1 MPASACPS
9 HEELQAL
16 LEGRAGA
23 EREADLADH
32 LGGCA
37 ACRAA
42 LDSIAAGACPAE
54 LWVRKLREERVE
66 LGPAM
71 RGVLSTMG
79 THGPALEP
87 RSAQAVAGD
96 EPSLLDPPDGP
107 DCIGR
112 LGRYRVL
119 KRVGRGG
126 MGVVFQAR
134 DPLLGRL
141 VAIKVLTPHLGGDA
155 TARERFLREARAAA
169 AINHPNVVTIYEIQE
184 IAGRLL
190 LVMEFVDGVSLQERL
205 AGRVPFS
212 LPEIVRIGV
221 QAATGLAAAHARGLV
236 HRDVKPANILLARPG
251 DQVKITDFGLARA
264 TDDAGV
270 TQLGV
275 ILGTPAYMAPEQAL
289 GQAVDHRADL
299 FSLGSVLYALC
310 TGRPP
315 YAGSTTLAV
324 IRLVAD
330 GSPLSLGASAPAI
343 PPWLAEVVSRLHSLN
358 PADRIQSA
366 AEVAQL
372 LRRKW
377 ETARRS
383 GAAAAADLLPEK
395 AAPAV
400 TGEAPAAA
408 TVSAGAA
415 APSLVMPPPLP
426 SHEVKPPPRPPAPA
440 PPPAIRPPP
449 RASRVASSW
458 LRAAIVLAVLLSL
471 APLAMFALKH
481 RSQAVPPKAAAP
493 AANRDEQRPP
503 PGKAAIAAAVPIA
516 IGAAAVPSGP
526 PPRFAL
532 IGRSGAVRR
541 SFSEFP
547 GAIQE
552 AAAGDTLEIR
562 GSDAVRIAPLHL
574 EKPLVLRA
582 AHGARP
588 ALCPALTTESGD
600 APLIESGAALVIEG
614 LDIQCLAAGP
624 RGYSPQ
630 SVLAVRH
637 ASLRLANCRV
647 IHCGAGPALR
657 LEDPTLGELRNSLLC
672 SSTGAAVDCVAGG
685 RVRVLVEN
693 CVLAGYSGITVH
705 QTARATDVFLE
716 LRHDTMVLHEAVRV
730 HFDPVAREQAKGD
743 GRVFIHVAVTRSL
756 FDTDGALLTNQSDRH
771 SPAEVERIG
780 RFSRG
785 EAGRNVDHGRGKS
798 PIARAN
804 AGLANIKKAI
814 AWQDEQSLYSGTGPL
829 LAMASSQSPRQLSG
843 LGVPAGIA
851 QWDEFWGASKPEIA
865 QLSDGSFDAR
875 TLRSAAT
882 AHPQLLTP
890 GDFRRTFRLRG
901 AWRPLESRLEG
912 VNTSLV
918 GPGEAYEAWKNTFEY
933 RNWLDTI
940 RGSALGR

>member
-9 HEELQAL
+9 HEELLAL

-23 EREADLADH
+23 EREAELADH
-32 LGGCA
+32 LGGCD

-42 LDSIAAGACPAE
+42 LDSIAAGPCPAE
-54 LWVRKLREERVE
+54 LWVRKLREDRVE

-71 RGVLSTMG
+71 RGMLSTMG
-79 THGPALEP
+79 SHGPALEP
-87 RSAQAVAGD
+87 PGAQAAFGD
-96 EPSLLDPPDGP
+96 EPSLLEPPDGP

-169 AINHPNVVTIYEIQE
+169 AINHPNVVTIYEIQQ
-184 IAGRLL
+184 IGGRLL

-205 AGRVPFS
+205 ASRVPFA

-221 QAATGLAAAHARGLV
+221 QTATGLAAAHARGLV

-270 TQLGV
+270 TQPGV

-330 GSPLSLGASAPAI
+330 GAPLSLGASAPGI

-366 AEVAQL
+366 AEVAQV

-377 ETARRS
+377 EAARR
-383 GAAAAADLLPEK
+383 GGAPAAAELPPEK
-395 AAPAV
+395 AATGDVPA
-400 TGEAPAAA
+400 GA

-426 SHEVKPPPRPPAPA
+426 SHEVKPPPLPRAPA
-440 PPPAIRPPP
+440 PPPP
-449 RASRVASSW
+449 RSRVASIW
-458 LRAAIVLAVLLSL
+458 LRAAIALAVLLSL
-471 APLAMFALKH
+471 TPLALFALKH
-481 RSQAVPPKAAAP
+481 RGQSEPPRTATL
-493 AANRDEQRPP
+493 AANRDDTRQPA
-503 PGKAAIAAAVPIA
+503 GKAEIAAVVPIA

-532 IGRSGAVRR
+532 IGRSGSVRR
-541 SFSEFP
+541 SFSRFP
-547 GAIQE
+547 AAIQE
-552 AAAGDTLEIR
+552 AAADETLEIR
-562 GSDAVRIAPLHL
+562 GSEAVRIAPLRL

-588 ALCPALTTESGD
+588 VLCPALVTESGD
-600 APLIESGAALVIEG
+600 APLIESGAALVLEG

-637 ASLRLANCRV
+637 GALRLANCRLV
-647 IHCGAGPALR
+647 HCGTGPALR
-657 LEDPTLGELRNSLLC
+657 LEDPTLVELRNSLLC

-705 QTARATDVFLE
+705 QTARATDVFLD
-716 LRHDTMVLHEAVRV
+716 LRHDTLVLHEAVRV
-730 HFDPVAREQAKGD
+730 HFDPIAREQAKAD

-785 EAGRNVDHGRGKS
+785 EVGRNVDHGRGKS
-798 PIARAN
+798 PIARTN
-804 AGLANIKKAI
+804 TGLANIKKAV

-843 LGVPAGIA
+843 LGVPTGIA
-851 QWDEFWGASKPEIA
+851 QWDEFWGASKAEIA

-875 TLRSAAT
+875 PLRSAAT
-882 AHPQLLTP
+882 GHPQLLTP
-890 GDFRRTFRLRG
+890 ADFRRTFRLRG
-901 AWRPLESRLEG
+901 AWHPLESRLEG
-912 VNTSLV
+912 ANTSLV
-918 GPGEAYEAWKNTFEY
+918 GPGEAYEAWTNTFEY
-933 RNWLDTI
+933 RFWLDTI